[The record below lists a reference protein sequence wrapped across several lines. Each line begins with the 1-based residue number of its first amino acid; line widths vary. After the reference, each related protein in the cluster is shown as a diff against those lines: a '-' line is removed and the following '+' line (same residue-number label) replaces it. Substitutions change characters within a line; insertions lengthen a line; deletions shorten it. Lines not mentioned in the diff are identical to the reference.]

1 MTTTTTEPWEDTL
14 LALLDGPYKEVR
26 DDNHVTPN
34 EVLVFGEAAGTVEA
48 VDLMEIPLR
57 YPVGT
62 GGRWSAHDLGE
73 LVLDKALLYRQS
85 LVAHEI
91 NDDEPAAEPTCGT
104 VVLVVTAISGQ
115 PYRRVTVKARIDP
128 ALN

>member
-1 MTTTTTEPWEDTL
+1 MKKTTTESWEGTL
-14 LALLDGPYKEVR
+14 LALLDGPYQELR

-34 EVLVFGEAAGTVEA
+34 EVLVFDEAAGTVEA
-48 VDLMEIPLR
+48 VDLMELPLR

-62 GGRWSAHDLGE
+62 GCRWSAHDLGE

-91 NDDEPAAEPTCGT
+91 NDEDPAAEPTCGT
-104 VVLVVTAISGQ
+104 VVLAMPVEQ
-115 PYRRVTVKARIDP
+115 PIPFQRVCVKARITP
-128 ALN
+128 

>member
-1 MTTTTTEPWEDTL
+1 MKKTTTEFWEGTL
-14 LALLDGPYKEVR
+14 LALLDGPYQELR

-34 EVLVFGEAAGTVEA
+34 EVLVFDEAAGTVEA
-48 VDLMEIPLR
+48 VDLMELPLR

-62 GGRWSAHDLGE
+62 GCRWSAHDLGE

-91 NDDEPAAEPTCGT
+91 NDENPAAEPTCGT
-104 VVLVVTAISGQ
+104 VVLVVTSVNGQ

-128 ALN
+128 NR

>member
-1 MTTTTTEPWEDTL
+1 M
-14 LALLDGPYKEVR
+14 
-26 DDNHVTPN
+26 
-34 EVLVFGEAAGTVEA
+34 LVFDEGAGTVEA
-48 VDLMEIPLR
+48 VDLMDLPLR

-91 NDDEPAAEPTCGT
+91 NDEAPAAEPTCGL
-104 VVLVVTAISGQ
+104 VGLVVTAFNGQ
-115 PYRRVTVKARIDP
+115 PYSRLTVKAGIEPGR
-128 ALN
+128 

>member
-1 MTTTTTEPWEDTL
+1 MKKTTTESWEGTL
-14 LALLDGPYKEVR
+14 LALLDGPYQELR

-34 EVLVFGEAAGTVEA
+34 EVLVFDEAAGTVEA
-48 VDLMEIPLR
+48 VDLMELPLR

-62 GGRWSAHDLGE
+62 GCRWSAHDLGE

-91 NDDEPAAEPTCGT
+91 NDENPAAEPTCGT
-104 VVLVVTAISGQ
+104 VVLVVTSVNGQ

-128 ALN
+128 NR

>member
-1 MTTTTTEPWEDTL
+1 MTTTTTEPWEGAL
-14 LALLDGPYKEVR
+14 LALLDGPYQELR

-34 EVLVFGEAAGTVEA
+34 EVLVFDEAVGTVEA
-48 VDLMEIPLR
+48 VDLMELPLR

-91 NDDEPAAEPTCGT
+91 NDEDPAAEPTCGT
-104 VVLVVTAISGQ
+104 VVLVVTAVNGQ
-115 PYRRVTVKARIDP
+115 PYRRVTVKARLE
-128 ALN
+128 LNR